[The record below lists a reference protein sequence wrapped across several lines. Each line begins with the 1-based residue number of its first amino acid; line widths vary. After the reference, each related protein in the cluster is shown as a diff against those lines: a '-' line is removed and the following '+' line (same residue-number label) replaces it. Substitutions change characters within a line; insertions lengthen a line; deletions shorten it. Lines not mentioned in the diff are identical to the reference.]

1 MYICNEIKQQ
11 KFLNM
16 NILKTMKQNYEKFQV
31 RGAIKEIM
39 RNYGIRTI
47 SIKNYFEYLG
57 ITPTIENVHS
67 VRYDIMN
74 GYINAFGYKENDPK
88 RRCGEPLGSISNDT
102 YKEIYNILENLITNK
117 YNIPSKQKR
126 NILIKVNR

>member
-16 NILKTMKQNYEKFQV
+16 NIFKTMKQNYEKFQV

-67 VRYDIMN
+67 VM
-74 GYINAFGYKENDPK
+74 
-88 RRCGEPLGSISNDT
+88 
-102 YKEIYNILENLITNK
+102 K
-117 YNIPSKQKR
+117 YQNFAI
-126 NILIKVNR
+126 